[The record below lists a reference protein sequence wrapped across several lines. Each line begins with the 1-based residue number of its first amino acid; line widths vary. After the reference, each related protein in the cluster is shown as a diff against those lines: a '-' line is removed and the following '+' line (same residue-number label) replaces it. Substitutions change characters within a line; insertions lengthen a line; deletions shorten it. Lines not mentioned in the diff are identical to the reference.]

1 MKRKKHFI
9 RALIMCFA
17 LIGLLCVVIFFVKNS
32 VLSAVCSTLIGSG
45 LTFLIGRVYQEIK
58 IGASHI
64 SGYYR
69 DEIFSLD
76 NPTEIIKKDKFILGL
91 V

>member
-1 MKRKKHFI
+1 MRRKRFFAHAIIIFI
-9 RALIMCFA
+9 TLIA
-17 LIGLLCVVIFFVKNS
+17 VLVGISIWVKNS
-32 VLSAVCSTLIGSG
+32 VITVVCSSLIGSG
-45 LTFLIGRVYQEIK
+45 LTFLIGRVYQNIK

-76 NPTEIIKKDKFILGL
+76 NPTEIIKKDKFI
-91 V
+91 